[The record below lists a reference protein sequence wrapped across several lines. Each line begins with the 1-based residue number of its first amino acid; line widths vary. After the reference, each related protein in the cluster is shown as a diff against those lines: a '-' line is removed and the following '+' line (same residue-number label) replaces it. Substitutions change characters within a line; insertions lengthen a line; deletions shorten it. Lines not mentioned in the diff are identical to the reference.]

1 MTDVAAFIE
10 GPDDAKVL
18 IVADHASN
26 QVPNGLDLGIS
37 EQLFDDHIAVD
48 IGVEPLAAALARQL
62 RCHAVIARYSRLVVD
77 LNRDPHE
84 KAVIPEVSDGYVIPG
99 NHGLEDTERTARI
112 DLYWWPYHEVV
123 AGAIEQRRPAM
134 LLSLHSFTP
143 RLASRPEEK
152 RPWEIGILYNEDDR
166 AASAAIP
173 LFRAQGTVTGDNEPY
188 SGRLLNASMN
198 RHAEARGLPY
208 LGIEVRQD
216 LIDHEAGVAR
226 WSERIAAVVEQSCA
240 ALA

>member
-1 MTDVAAFIE
+1 MTETADFIE
-10 GPDDAKVL
+10 GQGDARVL

-26 QVPNGLDLGIS
+26 HVPDGLHLGIA
-37 EQLFDDHIAVD
+37 EALLNDHIAVD
-48 IGVEPLAAALARQL
+48 IGAGPLAAALAQRL
-62 RCHAVIARYSRLVVD
+62 RCHAIIARFSRLVVD

-84 KAVIPEVSDGYVIPG
+84 KAVIPEVSDGYAILG
-99 NHGLEDTERTARI
+99 NQGLDEAIRLERI
-112 DLYWWPYHEVV
+112 DRFWRPYHEAV
-123 AGAIEQRRPAM
+123 ADAIERRRPGL

-173 LFRAQGTVTGDNEPY
+173 LFRADGIVTGDNEPY

-216 LIDHEAGVAR
+216 LIDNEAGVAR
-226 WSERIAAVVEQSCA
+226 WSERIAPVVEQTCA